1 LGLHN
6 REVSLDLV
14 LREGSAN
21 LHLLGLDDVGVQI
34 CIVNSFDLFIL
45 VKCFKR
51 EEHLLLYDLG
61 DRVVL
66 LFQATEPDR
75 DLCLIWLGRQLMV

>member
-1 LGLHN
+1 MGLHD
-6 REVSLDLV
+6 REVPLDFV

-21 LHLLGLDDVGVQI
+21 LHLLGLDDMGFQIRIVDSLNLFVLVG
-34 CIVNSFDLFIL
+34 CLEG
-45 VKCFKR
+45 

-75 DLCLIWLGRQLMV
+75 DLCLFWLGK

>member
-1 LGLHN
+1 MGLHD
-6 REVSLDLV
+6 REVPLDLV
-14 LREGSAN
+14 FGEGSAN
-21 LHLLGLDDVGVQI
+21 LHLLGLDDVSIQI
-34 CIVNSFDLFIL
+34 CIVDSFDIFVL
-45 VKCFKR
+45 VWCFKR

-66 LFQATEPDR
+66 LFQATEPYR